1 MKPTALRKG
10 ETVFYQEK
18 NSRPVAKRFL
28 RRVPRSP
35 GQPAGCMFEGSY
47 GEEFLSDALVVR
59 RIHRQCQVDHAG
71 R

>member
-18 NSRPVAKRFL
+18 NSRPVPIRFI
-28 RRVPRSP
+28 RRIPRST
-35 GQPAGCMFEGSY
+35 GQPAACVFEGSY

-59 RIHRQCQVDHAG
+59 RVHRVSCNKVI
-71 R
+71 